1 MAGKF
6 STLKMLL
13 IFAISLC
20 LLALGAAD
28 LKRRLAI
35 TYQSASV
42 EIGHALLSER
52 DRILAHQLDAS
63 VPALELSSSLVA
75 IQLRARE
82 AKQHLEGVIASSFG
96 RLLFDEHQ
104 WHRIKQEFYDE
115 AYLLLEEMENN
126 TRLNVART
134 FLEHNIQ
141 NLLLAESGG
150 EHTDVPMLTELF
162 QQGAIETA
170 EQNSQTL
177 IRYVGLY
184 NQLKQSQSDSNQII
198 LGENLVRLIDEN
210 EHFWFDVVASSSSDV
225 DLALAL
231 LLLMLFIYLL
241 VDNRARLLL
250 IGSTLAKL
258 EQRTKEANAANEAK
272 SLFLASMS
280 HELRTPLNGVLG
292 IAQVMASG
300 ECSAK
305 QQREYLDVILESGNH
320 LMSILNDILDFSKVE
335 QNRLELE
342 EVPFTLKALLAP
354 IHSTFS
360 SLVEEKHLALQFNVD
375 VDDQY
380 CYLGD
385 AARLRQVVYNL
396 LSNAIK
402 FTERGE
408 VHFSVSSGMMVGNKR
423 ALNFVIKDS
432 GIGIP
437 KDRLDSIFDPFVQAE
452 GSTTRRF
459 GGTGL
464 GLAIVRRLIMMMNG
478 EISVTSEPGVGSEFR
493 FSVALPEL
501 PKEQLQQ
508 RSLDIQVLP
517 QDLSILV
524 VEDNR
529 VNAMVMTKFCQR
541 LGHRCSVV
549 ENGRLALEVL
559 AERGF
564 DVIIMDNH
572 MPEMNGIDATR
583 AIRQQLGLDTLIF
596 ACTADVF
603 EQARDEF
610 IDAGAN
616 HILTKPLQ
624 EAAFSEALALFSDR
638 LPNNQDLPEPPTTTA
653 QEPPQLTPANDSL
666 ADEQIFADN
675 DALDDDEVRV
685 ESDAFDSGLLVDSG
699 VLVDSEEQVE
709 SQVSEQA
716 NASDDNEP
724 LPEDQ
729 LTWQV
734 LMDIAD
740 QEADIALEL
749 AEAIVTSFDEYLG
762 QLQPAFEQRDWELL
776 HRIAHS
782 IKGSAGNFALDYL
795 SHCAS
800 EVVDAA
806 ISEALTEPQ
815 LQAFIALVERNRQVA
830 QGLIDQHRQ

>member
-6 STLKMLL
+6 SQLKMLL
-13 IFAISLC
+13 ILAISLC
-20 LLALGAAD
+20 LLAIGAAD

-52 DRILAHQLDAS
+52 DRILAHQIEAS
-63 VPALELSSSLVA
+63 TPALELSSNLVA

-82 AKQHLEGVIASSFG
+82 AKQHLEKVINSRFG

-104 WHRIKQEFYDE
+104 WHRIKQTYYGETYK
-115 AYLLLEEMENN
+115 LLEEMENN
-126 TRLNVART
+126 IRLNVART
-134 FLEHNIQ
+134 FLERNIH
-141 NLLLAESGG
+141 NLLLVDSAKPDGKLA
-150 EHTDVPMLTELF
+150 DIPMLTEML
-162 QQGAIETA
+162 QHTAGNQGDDSA
-170 EQNSQTL
+170 QTL
-177 IRYVGLY
+177 QRYVGLY
-184 NQLKQSQSDSNQII
+184 QQLKQSQSDSNQI
-198 LGENLVRLIDEN
+198 LLSENLVRLIDEN
-210 EHFWFDVVASSSSDV
+210 EHFWFDIVASSSNDV

-231 LLLMLFIYLL
+231 TLLMLFIYLL
-241 VDNRARLLL
+241 VDNRERLLL
-250 IGSTLAKL
+250 ISGTLGKL
-258 EQRTKEANAANEAK
+258 EQRTKEADAANEAK

-320 LMSILNDILDFSKVE
+320 LMAILNDILDFSKVE

-342 EVPFTLKALLAP
+342 QVPFTLKALLSP

-360 SLVEEKHLALQFNVD
+360 SLAEEKHLTLQFNVD
-375 VDDQY
+375 VDEQY

-408 VHFSVSSGMMVGNKR
+408 VLFTVSSGVMVGNKR
-423 ALNFVIKDS
+423 TLNFVIKDS

-437 KDRLDSIFDPFVQAE
+437 SDRLDSIFDPFVQAE

-464 GLAIVRRLIMMMNG
+464 GLAIVRRLIVMMNG
-478 EISVTSEPGVGSEFR
+478 EISVTSEPGVGSEFH

-508 RSLDIQVLP
+508 RSLDVQVLP
-517 QDLSILV
+517 QGLSILV

-549 ENGRLALEVL
+549 ENGRLALEIL
-559 AERGF
+559 AERPF
-564 DVIIMDNH
+564 DLIIMDNH
-572 MPEMNGIDATR
+572 MPEMNGVDATR
-583 AIRQQLGLDTLIF
+583 AIRQQLGLDILIF

-610 IDAGAN
+610 IEAGAN

-624 EAAFSEALALFSDR
+624 ETAFSEALALFSDR
-638 LPNNQDLPEPPTTTA
+638 LPSNEDLPV
-653 QEPPQLTPANDSL
+653 L
-666 ADEQIFADN
+666 ADSDEQPEAESLSKDDIAALDSFAD
-675 DALDDDEVRV
+675 E
-685 ESDAFDSGLLVDSG
+685 DAFFSNGDLVDSDAQVDNN
-699 VLVDSEEQVE
+699 VLLDSETQQ
-709 SQVSEQA
+709 SA
-716 NASDDNEP
+716 PNDDSEP

-749 AEAIVTSFDEYLG
+749 AEAIVISFDEYLG
-762 QLQPAFEQRDWELL
+762 QLEPAFEQRDWELL

-806 ISEALTEPQ
+806 IGEALTEPQ
-815 LQAFIALVERNRQVA
+815 LQAFIALVEENRQVA
-830 QGLIDQHRQ
+830 QGLIDQHR

>member
-1 MAGKF
+1 MADKF
-6 STLKMLL
+6 SKLKMLL
-13 IFAISLC
+13 ILAISLC
-20 LLALGAAD
+20 LLAIGAAD
-28 LKRRLAI
+28 LKRRLAV

-42 EIGHALLSER
+42 EIGHALISER
-52 DRILAHQLDAS
+52 DRILAHQIDAS
-63 VPALELSSSLVA
+63 TPALELSSDLVA

-82 AKQHLEGVIASSFG
+82 AKQHLEKVINSRLG
-96 RLLFDEHQ
+96 RLLFNEHQ
-104 WHRIKQEFYDE
+104 WHRIKQTFYGE
-115 AYLLLEEMENN
+115 AYKLLEEMENN
-126 TRLNVART
+126 IRLNVART
-134 FLEHNIQ
+134 FLERNIK
-141 NLLLAESGG
+141 NLLLAESGKSSD
-150 EHTDVPMLTELF
+150 ELTDMPMLTQLL
-162 QQGAIETA
+162 QQGVIDPADEA
-170 EQNSQTL
+170 SQTL
-177 IRYVGLY
+177 LRYVGLY
-184 NQLKQSQSDSNQII
+184 NQLKQSQNDSNQIL

-210 EHFWFDVVASSSSDV
+210 EHFWFDVVAASSSDV
-225 DLALAL
+225 DFALAL
-231 LLLMLFIYLL
+231 TLLMLFIYLL
-241 VDNRARLLL
+241 VDNRERLLL
-250 IGSTLAKL
+250 IGGTLEEL

-300 ECSAK
+300 ECNAK

-320 LMSILNDILDFSKVE
+320 LMAILNDILDFSKVE

-342 EVPFTLKALLAP
+342 EVPFTLKALLSP

-360 SLVEEKHLALQFNVD
+360 SLAEEKHLTLQFNVD
-375 VDDQY
+375 VDEQY

-408 VHFSVSSGMMVGNKR
+408 VLFTVSSGVMVGNKR
-423 ALNFVIKDS
+423 TLNFVIKDS

-437 KDRLDSIFDPFVQAE
+437 SDRLDSIFDPFVQAE

-464 GLAIVRRLIMMMNG
+464 GLAIVRRLIVMMNG
-478 EISVTSEPGVGSEFR
+478 EISVTSETGVGSEFR

-508 RSLDIQVLP
+508 RSLDVQVLP
-517 QDLSILV
+517 QGLSILV

-549 ENGRLALEVL
+549 ENGRLALEIL
-559 AERGF
+559 AERSF
-564 DVIIMDNH
+564 DLIIMDNH
-572 MPEMNGIDATR
+572 MPEMNGVDATR
-583 AIRQQLGLDTLIF
+583 AIRQQLGLDILIF

-610 IDAGAN
+610 IEAGAN

-624 EAAFSEALALFSDR
+624 ETAFSEALALFSDR
-638 LPNNQDLPEPPTTTA
+638 LPSNDDLPV
-653 QEPPQLTPANDSL
+653 L
-666 ADEQIFADN
+666 ADSDEQSDAESLSKDDIAALDSFADDDALISSEALVDSDASVGS
-675 DALDDDEVRV
+675 DALDDNNVLLDNETQQ
-685 ESDAFDSGLLVDSG
+685 SAPNDDS
-699 VLVDSEEQVE
+699 
-709 SQVSEQA
+709 
-716 NASDDNEP
+716 EP

-729 LTWQV
+729 LIWQV

-762 QLQPAFEQRDWELL
+762 QLQPAFERHDWELL

-806 ISEALTEPQ
+806 IGEALTEPQ